1 MLYQKIDKY
10 ENSFTE
16 TLHFQNSAQ
25 KYSYS
30 IQLGIFLHHGLIFS
44 HLETIKSGVDRWAA
58 VTGLP

>member
-30 IQLGIFLHHGLIFS
+30 IQLGIFLHHWLIFS
-44 HLETIKSGVDRWAA
+44 HLETIKSGVDR
-58 VTGLP
+58 